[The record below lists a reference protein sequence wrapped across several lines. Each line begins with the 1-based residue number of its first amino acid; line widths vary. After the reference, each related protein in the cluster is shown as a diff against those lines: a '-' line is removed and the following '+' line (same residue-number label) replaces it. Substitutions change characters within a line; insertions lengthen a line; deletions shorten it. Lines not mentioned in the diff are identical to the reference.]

1 MTETAVPKIGL
12 RSAEAAV
19 RWMRPLAERSLKSRL
34 KKLTKG
40 GLTIKQGDSAEFFGE
55 PRGIRATV
63 EIQSP
68 HFWTDIV
75 LGGSLGA
82 AESYIL
88 GRWRADELTAV
99 CRIFARNLD
108 LSDGMER
115 GWAGGAS
122 IAAKCLHAL
131 NRNTRRGVASNI
143 AAHYD
148 IGNDFFRLL
157 LDETMNY
164 SCAVFR
170 SNDEPLKVAS
180 THKMDLA
187 CRKLDLR
194 PSDHL
199 LEIGTGWGGLAIHA
213 AREYGCRVR
222 TVTISSEQY
231 RLAWERVKAAGME
244 DRVDV
249 RLQDYRDL
257 TGSFDKIVS
266 IEMIEAVGH
275 EFIPEYFARCSSLLK
290 HDGLMLLQ
298 GILMAEH
305 RYESYRRSADFIQRY
320 VFPGS
325 CLVSMA
331 TMAQAVATQS
341 DMRMIHLEDLAPHY
355 GETLRRW
362 KSNFRN
368 HLPEIRALGYSEG
381 FIRLWEY
388 YLSYCEA
395 GFEERLVGNVQL
407 LLAKPGNRRPPVRAA
422 IGGACDT

>member
-1 MTETAVPKIGL
+1 MTESAVPKIAVP
-12 RSAEAAV
+12 RTEAAL
-19 RWMRPLAERSLKSRL
+19 RWMQPLAERSLKNRL
-34 KKLTKG
+34 KNLTRG
-40 GLTIKQGDSAEFFGE
+40 GLTIKEGDTAEFFGE
-55 PRGIRATV
+55 PSGVRAMV
-63 EIQSP
+63 EVKSP
-68 HFWTDIV
+68 RFWTDVV

-88 GRWRADELTAV
+88 GRWRADDLTAV
-99 CRIFARNLD
+99 CRIFARNLS
-108 LSDGMER
+108 LSDRMER
-115 GWAGGAS
+115 GWAAGAS
-122 IAAKCLHAL
+122 IAAKWLHAL

-170 SNDEPLKVAS
+170 SNDEPLEVAS
-180 THKMDLA
+180 TYKMDLA
-187 CRKLDLR
+187 CRKLDLT

-213 AREYGCRVR
+213 AREYGCRVTTT
-222 TVTISSEQY
+222 TVSSEQC
-231 RLAWERVKAAGME
+231 RLARKRVSDVGLGERI
-244 DRVDV
+244 DV

-257 TGSFDKIVS
+257 TGSFDKVVS

-290 HDGLMLLQ
+290 NDGLMLLQ

-325 CLVSMA
+325 CLASMA
-331 TMAQAVATQS
+331 TIARAVAQTS

-362 KSNFRN
+362 KANLRN
-368 HLPEIRALGYSEG
+368 HLAEIRALGYSEG
-381 FIRLWEY
+381 FIRLWDY

-407 LLAKPGNRRPPVRAA
+407 LLAKPGNRRAPVRAA
-422 IGGACDT
+422 MEPT

>member
-1 MTETAVPKIGL
+1 MTESAVPKIAL
-12 RSAEAAV
+12 SRAEAAL
-19 RWMRPLAERSLKSRL
+19 RWMQPLAERSLKNRL
-34 KKLTKG
+34 KKLTRG
-40 GLTIKQGDSAEFFGE
+40 GLTIKDRDTAEFFGE
-55 PRGIRATV
+55 PSGVRATV
-63 EIQSP
+63 EVKSP
-68 HFWTDIV
+68 RFWTDVV

-88 GRWRADELTAV
+88 GRWRADDLTAV
-99 CRIFARNLD
+99 CRIFARNLG
-108 LSDGMER
+108 LSDRMER
-115 GWAGGAS
+115 GWAAGAS

-170 SNDEPLKVAS
+170 SSDEPLEVAS
-180 THKMDLA
+180 TYKMDLA
-187 CRKLDLR
+187 CRKLDLT

-213 AREYGCRVR
+213 AKEYGCRVTTT
-222 TVTISSEQY
+222 TVSSEQC
-231 RLAWERVKAAGME
+231 RLARERVSDAGLG
-244 DRVDV
+244 DRIDV

-257 TGSFDKIVS
+257 TGSFDKVVS

-290 HDGLMLLQ
+290 NDGLMLLQ

-325 CLVSMA
+325 CLASMA
-331 TMAQAVATQS
+331 TIARAVAQTS

-362 KSNFRN
+362 KANLRN

-381 FIRLWEY
+381 FIRLWDY

-407 LLAKPGNRRPPVRAA
+407 LLAKPGNRRAPVRAA
-422 IGGACDT
+422 MEPT